1 MTAKQKAIQDIRTE
15 LKNESKSFIAYRTEL
30 NRQMRNLVNE
40 HLKAQK
46 QVSKKRK

>member
-1 MTAKQKAIQDIRTE
+1 MTARQQALMDIRQE

>member
-1 MTAKQKAIQDIRTE
+1 MTAKQKAIQDIRAE

-40 HLKAQK
+40 QLKAQR
-46 QVSKKRK
+46 QLKKKGK

>member
-1 MTAKQKAIQDIRTE
+1 MTARQQAIQDIRAE

-46 QVSKKRK
+46 QVSKKKR